1 MYQII
6 TGTILVSILHAL
18 IPSHWI
24 PLISVS
30 KTSNW
35 TKNETLKITFF
46 VGLCHV
52 LSSILLGV
60 LIGFI
65 GFKLNVEFKAIFK
78 LAGPILLII
87 MGIFFVYRHH
97 THHHFQLD
105 GDLME
110 PPIRKKQ
117 LILSLMMFMLL
128 SPCIEI
134 EAFFFA
140 AGSYGIYP
148 LLMVALIYAL
158 FTLAGMLIWVDI
170 SWRGMQKFNFHKME
184 HGAGLVTGSIIIITG
199 IVSFFL
205 N

>member
-6 TGTILVSILHAL
+6 TGTIIVSILHAL

-24 PLISVS
+24 PLLSVS

-35 TKNETLKITFF
+35 TKYETLKVTFL

-52 LSSILLGV
+52 LSSILLGI

-65 GFKLNVEFKAIFK
+65 GFKLNLEFQAIFK

-87 MGIFFVYRHH
+87 MGVYFVYRHH

-105 GDLME
+105 NELME

-134 EAFFFA
+134 EAFF
-140 AGSYGIYP
+140 
-148 LLMVALIYAL
+148 LQQDLMACILCWWWQL
-158 FTLAGMLIWVDI
+158 FTLYLPLQGCYCGWIFP
-170 SWRGMQKFNFHKME
+170 GEECKN
-184 HGAGLVTGSIIIITG
+184 
-199 IVSFFL
+199 
-205 N
+205 